1 MGEAVRAMEPHLR
14 TLDGLTILLYLT
26 GMIAIALYFARRNT
40 NTEEYFVGNR
50 GFAGWVIGLSMLGT
64 IVSSA
69 TFLALPAAAYAL
81 DWRQLAVNFAMPV
94 VAVLAVLFFI
104 PLFRRGR
111 MTSAFEYLG
120 RRYGVVPRLYG
131 TVSFI
136 VMQLIR
142 TAQVLFLVAL
152 PIQFLTGVSL
162 QTAIVGAGA
171 FVACYTVVGGIDT
184 VIWTDVVQ
192 TIVLVLGGLVCAA
205 YVVVALPQGLGQIV
219 EVGAAANKFSLGSF
233 DWDLTRRTF
242 WTVLLLGIVNWLAIY
257 GGDQNIVQRYV
268 SSRSTREAR
277 KATILYSALAL
288 PMWAFFFFVGTSV
301 FVYYR
306 VFPSDTVSALAAD
319 QVLPYF
325 ILTQI
330 PAGMAGLIVAAIVAA
345 AMSTLDSSINA
356 IATVTVVDLVK
367 PFLAKNRSDRYY
379 LWTARLVAT
388 CAALLMVLGAL
399 TFAHIP
405 KESMND
411 ISLIATSVFGGCL
424 MGLFM
429 MGFFTRRVD
438 GRAVNSAL
446 VVAVVFHTYLG
457 LGALELLPP
466 TWRFPAHQYW
476 VGALVNGLF
485 MFVAY
490 GIALLR
496 RRPPSD
502 LHGLTVWTMKRPE
515 RQAAKGVYFENGSR

>member
-1 MGEAVRAMEPHLR
+1 MEPHLR
-14 TLDGLTILLYLT
+14 TLDALAILLYLV
-26 GMIAIALYFARRNT
+26 GMVAIALYFARRNT

-50 GFAGWVIGLSMLGT
+50 GFGGWVIGLSMLGT
-64 IVSSA
+64 IISSA

-81 DWRQLAVNFAMPV
+81 DWRQLAVNFALPL

-120 RRYGVVPRLYG
+120 RRYGPVPRLYG
-131 TVSFI
+131 TASFI

-152 PIQFLTGVSL
+152 PVQFLTGASL
-162 QTAIVGAGA
+162 ETVIIGVGV
-171 FVACYTVVGGIDT
+171 FVAFYTVVGGIDT

-192 TIVLVLGGLVCAA
+192 AVVLLCGGAVCAV
-205 YVVVALPQGLGQIV
+205 YVIIALPQGWVQIV
-219 EVGAAANKFSLGSF
+219 EVGSAAGKFSLGSF
-233 DWDLTRRTF
+233 DWDLGRRTF
-242 WTVLLLGIVNWLAIY
+242 WTVMLLGVVNWLAIY

-268 SSRSTREAR
+268 SSRSTREAQ
-277 KATILYSALAL
+277 KATIIYSALAL
-288 PMWAFFFFVGTSV
+288 PMWTFFFFVGTSI

-306 VFPSDTVSALAAD
+306 VFPSNTVAALEAD

-330 PAGMAGLIVAAIVAA
+330 PAGMAGLIVAAIIAA

-356 IATVTVVDLVK
+356 IATVTVVDVMK

-379 LWTARLVAT
+379 LWTARLIAT
-388 CAALLMVLGAL
+388 CAALLMILGAL
-399 TFAHIP
+399 IFVRLP

-411 ISLIATSVFGGCL
+411 ISLIATSIFGGSL

-429 MGFFTRRVD
+429 MGFFTCRVD
-438 GRAVNSAL
+438 GYAANIAL
-446 VVAVVFHTYLG
+446 LAATVFNIYLG
-457 LGALELLPP
+457 MGAFGVLPAS
-466 TWRFPAHQYW
+466 WRVPVHEYW
-476 VGALVNGLF
+476 IGALVNCCF
-485 MFVAY
+485 VSVAY
-490 GIALLR
+490 LIALLR
-496 RRPPSD
+496 RCPPSD
-502 LHGLTVWTMKRPE
+502 LSGLTVWTTQQRE
-515 RQAAKGVYFENGSR
+515 L

>member
-1 MGEAVRAMEPHLR
+1 MEPHLR
-14 TLDGLTILLYLT
+14 TLDALAILLYLA
-26 GMIAIALYFARRNT
+26 GMVAIALYFARRNT

-81 DWRQLAVNFAMPV
+81 DWRQLAVNFAVPL
-94 VAVLAVLFFI
+94 VAVLAVVFFI

-120 RRYGVVPRLYG
+120 LRYGPIPRLYG

-136 VMQLIR
+136 ILQVIR

-152 PIQFLTGVSL
+152 PVQFLTGASL
-162 QTAIVGAGA
+162 EATIIGTGV

-192 TIVLVLGGLVCAA
+192 TIVMIVGGVVCAG
-205 YVVVALPQGLGQIV
+205 YVVVALPQGLDQII
-219 EVGAAANKFSLGSF
+219 EVGSAADKFSLGSF

-277 KATILYSALAL
+277 KATILYSVLAL

-301 FVYYR
+301 FVYYQT
-306 VFPSDTVSALAAD
+306 FPTEDVQKLAVD
-319 QVLPYF
+319 QILPYF
-325 ILTQI
+325 ILTRI
-330 PAGMAGLIVAAIVAA
+330 PAGMAGLIVAAIIAA

-356 IATVTVVDLVK
+356 IATVSVVDLLK
-367 PFLAKNRSDRYY
+367 PFLARDRSDRYY
-379 LWTARLVAT
+379 LWAARMIAT
-388 CAALLMVLGAL
+388 GAAVLMIMGAL
-399 TFAHIP
+399 TFARIS

-411 ISLIATSVFGGCL
+411 ISLIVTSVFGGCL

-429 MGFFTRRVD
+429 VGIFTRRVD
-438 GRAVNSAL
+438 GFAANCAL
-446 VVAVVFHTYLG
+446 AAAVVFNVYLA
-457 LGALELLPP
+457 LGAFEILPQS
-466 TWRFPAHQYW
+466 WRLRAHEYW
-476 VGALVNGLF
+476 VGALVNGCFVL
-485 MFVAY
+485 VAY
-490 GIALLR
+490 IVALLR
-496 RRPPSD
+496 RRPP
-502 LHGLTVWTMKRPE
+502 LNLRGLTVWTTRLRDEPVRM
-515 RQAAKGVYFENGSR
+515 GVSCETEPY